1 MINFYAKDDN
11 PDRNTIN
18 SIISTSLI
26 FATILFVPSILLYIF
41 SSPLSRLKDPRF
53 KERWE
58 MAFKGTKTRERAN
71 LFFRIWYC
79 LRRIGFVYSLFM
91 IAHPTFQ
98 LISFHY
104 MNIISTIYMGYFRPL
119 DNRISNMVQLRN
131 ELLIGSI
138 GYYTILFTPNLID
151 SKFGRYHLGW
161 HLIIFVSFTFLINI
175 AHAIYLNILNL
186 RLICIKYYLRVD
198 KKYYQIKRL
207 MQEKWQKHMSQNI
220 KIGDSKE
227 EQDIVKKSELKP
239 NKEKDKEVKRKRYN
253 EYLEDKVEKTDE
265 TELEAKPKSILMD
278 KKRVK
283 SNSEDKK
290 RVKSKSMDKKKVS
303 KNKSDTTNPL
313 EINLADTYQEKHH
326 FISKEEY
333 DTPKF

>member
-1 MINFYAKDDN
+1 
-11 PDRNTIN
+11 
-18 SIISTSLI
+18 
-26 FATILFVPSILLYIF
+26 
-41 SSPLSRLKDPRF
+41 
-53 KERWE
+53 
-58 MAFKGTKTRERAN
+58 
-71 LFFRIWYC
+71 
-79 LRRIGFVYSLFM
+79 
-91 IAHPTFQ
+91 
-98 LISFHY
+98 
-104 MNIISTIYMGYFRPL
+104 
-119 DNRISNMVQLRN
+119 
-131 ELLIGSI
+131 
-138 GYYTILFTPNLID
+138 
-151 SKFGRYHLGW
+151 
-161 HLIIFVSFTFLINI
+161 
-175 AHAIYLNILNL
+175 
-186 RLICIKYYLRVD
+186 
-198 KKYYQIKRL
+198 